1 MPPSPELPALAA
13 FPGTTA
19 RELEVVSHD
28 ISDLDT
34 GGRWAVA
41 ITFEGRATLARFG
54 SWTSEPPRP
63 DEIGRW
69 YGPASAD
76 WSDSLGESSYIAAVD
91 DIKERIAA
99 GDVYQVN
106 LCRVLSASM
115 PDPAAMDP
123 GALWRHL
130 REGNPAPYEG
140 FLRLP
145 GLSIVSASPELF
157 LSVEGGRLMSG
168 PIKGTAREESGL
180 TDKDRAE
187 NIMIVDLIRN
197 DLSRVSLPGSVA
209 VPGLL
214 TVERHPGLVHLVS
227 YVSGELL
234 PDTGWPDIL
243 AATMPPGS
251 VSGAP
256 KLSALSVIGD
266 LEPVPRDF
274 YCGAFGWIDS
284 EAGTAQLA
292 VAIRSFWVDGATVR
306 FGTGAG
312 ITWGSEPRGEWEET
326 QLKARRLVGLASAP
340 GMLVP

>member
-1 MPPSPELPALAA
+1 MAA
-13 FPGTTA
+13 FPGVTA
-19 RELEVVSHD
+19 RELEEVSDD

-41 ITFEGRATLARFG
+41 ITFEGRATLARFA
-54 SWTSEPPRP
+54 SWTRQSPIS

-69 YGPASAD
+69 YGPMSSA
-76 WSDSLGESSYIAAVD
+76 WVDSLGENDYIAAVE
-91 DIKERIAA
+91 DIKTRIAA

-106 LCRVLSASM
+106 LCRVLSAGM
-115 PDPAAMDP
+115 PDPSAMDP

-130 REGNPAPYEG
+130 REGNPAPFEG

-145 GLSIVSASPELF
+145 GVSVVSASPELF
-157 LSVEGGRLMSG
+157 LSLDQGRLVSG
-168 PIKGTAREESGL
+168 PIKGTARDEGGL

-214 TVERHPGLVHLVS
+214 TVEHHPGLVHLVS
-227 YVSGELL
+227 YVSGQLV
-234 PDTGWPDIL
+234 PGSGWVDIL
-243 AATMPPGS
+243 SATMPPGS

-256 KLSALSVIGD
+256 KLSALSVIDD

-274 YCGAFGWIDS
+274 YCGAFGWVDS
-284 EAGTAQLA
+284 DAGTAQLA
-292 VAIRSFWVDGATVR
+292 VAIRSFWVDGSTVR

-312 ITWGSEPRGEWEET
+312 ITWGSDPAGEWDET